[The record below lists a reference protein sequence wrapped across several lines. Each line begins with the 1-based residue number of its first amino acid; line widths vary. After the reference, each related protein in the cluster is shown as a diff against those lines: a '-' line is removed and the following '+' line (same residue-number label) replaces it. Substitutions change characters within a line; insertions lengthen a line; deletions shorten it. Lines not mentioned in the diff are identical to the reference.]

1 MKPTFLMKMFWMKL
15 KVLVINE
22 GKTIMIDI
30 NTFSSL
36 DKLYRITAWLKWYV
50 RNLLNKVE
58 NKELKLTSF

>member
-1 MKPTFLMKMFWMKL
+1 MFWMKL